1 MNTEMRR
8 GLCVGMGIPRKGT
21 LYKHQRVGHVGK
33 VSIDGGGLEV
43 ELNADDW

>member
-1 MNTEMRR
+1 MRR

-21 LYKHQRVGHVGK
+21 LFKHQRVKHGVGHVGK